1 MIVPLLFARKIDS
14 SLDLFWSGLVQNC
27 TDICFVV
34 REFQDNRFS
43 RDQLQP
49 SFIFCYVNQFVMA
62 SKSTWLVQSN
72 FYTRAVVS
80 VDFAARQSA
89 IASADFDVRSSAV
102 AWTYF
107 GAGT

>member
-1 MIVPLLFARKIDS
+1 M
-14 SLDLFWSGLVQNC
+14 
-27 TDICFVV
+27 

-72 FYTRAVVS
+72 FYIRAVVS
-80 VDFAARQSA
+80 VDFAAVDFAAVDFAARQSA
-89 IASADFDVRSSAV
+89 IASADFAVRSSAV
-102 AWTYF
+102 A
-107 GAGT
+107 